1 MEEILKLNSVIKM
14 FPPHQ
19 RIINDVS
26 LTVLQGETVSI
37 TGEKSSG
44 KTTLLHLICGIIPP
58 EDGTVLLCGKDI
70 TNMGSNAVTKLRSSL
85 IGVMS
90 PDLDLQENMTV
101 MDNVCLPLAIQGMDK
116 KARQKKAM
124 EYLCTADM
132 KEVIHVKPKALNIYQ
147 KKCIKLIGACIHQPK
162 LIIIDD
168 FLCGICEKENVDL
181 QNHLKA
187 LRPSNC
193 ALITLSTTNCTV
205 ANRLYNLKNGKL
217 EEVR

>member
-26 LTVLQGETVSI
+26 LTVLQGESVSI

-90 PDLDLQENMTV
+90 PDLDLQQNMTV
-101 MDNVCLPLAIQGMDK
+101 IDNVCLPLAIQGMDEK
-116 KARQKKAM
+116 IRQKKAM
-124 EYLCTADM
+124 EYLCTAAM
-132 KEVIHVKPKALNIYQ
+132 KEVVYMKPKVLNTYQ
-147 KKCIKLIGACIHQPK
+147 KKCIKLIMACIHHPK

-168 FLCGICEKENVDL
+168 FFCGIPEVEKVAL
-181 QNHLKA
+181 RNHLKI
-187 LRPSNC
+187 LRPDNC
-193 ALITLSTTNCTV
+193 ALITLSTTNRIS
-205 ANRLYNLKNGKL
+205 ADRLYNLKNGKL
-217 EEVR
+217 EEV